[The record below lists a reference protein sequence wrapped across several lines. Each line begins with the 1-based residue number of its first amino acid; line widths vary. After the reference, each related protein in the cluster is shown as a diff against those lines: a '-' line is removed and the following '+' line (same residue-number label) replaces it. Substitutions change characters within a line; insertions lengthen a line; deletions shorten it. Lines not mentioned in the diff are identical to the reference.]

1 MTKSLKMS
9 TKIVLLFV
17 FIIAI
22 TASIV
27 GGWAAW
33 TFKTD
38 LSQTVI
44 EQQNS
49 GLRTAAALLKKQY
62 PETSFTIDKK
72 GKVHDLVMNGIAT
85 FANHEMIDE
94 IGETTGETVTVFKWE
109 DESKDFWRVTTNII
123 KGDGARAVGTPL
135 GKTGKVYPIIMAGK
149 TFNGEATI
157 LGRDYYTIYEPI
169 LSPKGDKIGILY
181 AGVLK
186 EKINAGLSNIINALI
201 VASLIATLIG
211 AVITIIVLRGLM
223 RPIPLL
229 ATMMEKVAAG
239 DLTIENT
246 YVDRKD
252 EVGEMAQALEVFRAN
267 AEEKGRMEKERL
279 ESEKQYELT
288 AQSQRKALSEEF
300 KASVET
306 IVKQVSSS
314 VQNLTEIAQGM
325 SKDSELALSGTSQAT
340 GSTRHATESVN
351 TVAAASEEL
360 AASINEIM
368 QQVQRSGQVAANATQ
383 EADGANSKMDQLTT
397 AAQKIGEV
405 VSLIAEIAEQT
416 NLLALNATIEA
427 ARAGEAGKGFAVVA
441 SEVKSLASQTAKA
454 TEEIEQQVND
464 IQSATGSV
472 GGAIKDIQTI
482 IDEINQISTVIS
494 SSIEE
499 QSSATAE
506 IASSISVAS
515 QNTSTASEQISLVEN
530 SVNQTNGASQNVL
543 AASTELQGFS
553 KDLSEKVDGFI
564 SRMG

>member
-1 MTKSLKMS
+1 MLKSLKIS
-9 TKIVLLFV
+9 TKIVFLFV

-33 TFKTD
+33 TFKAD
-38 LSQTVI
+38 LTQTVI

-49 GLRTAAALLKKQY
+49 SLRTAAVLLKKKY
-62 PETSFTIDKK
+62 PETTFSVDAT
-72 GKVHDLVMNGIAT
+72 GKVHDLVMNGISD
-85 FANHEMIDE
+85 FDDHSMIDE
-94 IGETTGETVTVFKWE
+94 IGTTTGETVTVFRWE

-123 KGDGARAVGTPL
+123 KGDGKRAVGTPL
-135 GKTGKVYPIIMAGK
+135 GQKGKVYPVILSGK
-149 TFNGEATI
+149 TFNGEANI
-157 LGRDYYTIYEPI
+157 LGKDYYTIYEPI
-169 LSPKGDKIGILY
+169 LSPEGQEIGILY

-186 EKINAGLSNIINALI
+186 EKINLGLNNIINALI

-211 AVITIIVLRGLM
+211 AVITIFVLRGLM
-223 RPIPLL
+223 RPIPIL
-229 ATMMEKVAAG
+229 ATMMEKVAGG
-239 DLTIENT
+239 DLGIENT
-246 YVDRKD
+246 YVDRGD
-252 EVGEMAQALEVFRAN
+252 EVGEMAQALEVFRTN
-267 AEEKGRMEKERL
+267 AEEKERL
-279 ESEKQYELT
+279 EKERIEAEKQYEVS
-288 AQSQRKALSEEF
+288 AIQERKALSEEF

-314 VQNLTEIAQGM
+314 VQNLAEIAQNM
-325 SKDSELALSGTSQAT
+325 SSDSERALSGTNQAS

-351 TVAAASEEL
+351 AVAAASEEL

-368 QQVQRSGQVAANATQ
+368 QQVQRSGKVATSATD
-383 EADGANSKMDQLTT
+383 EAVGANSKMEQLTT

-472 GGAIKDIQTI
+472 GGAIKGIQTI
-482 IDEINQISTVIS
+482 IEEINEISTVIS

-515 QNTSTASEQISLVEN
+515 QNTSTASEQIVLVEN
-530 SVNQTNGASQNVL
+530 SVNQTNSASQNVL
-543 AASTELQGFS
+543 TASTELQGFS
-553 KDLSEKVDGFI
+553 RDLSKQVDGFI
-564 SRMG
+564 SKIG